1 MYLGEVWA
9 KAITAYLNEYPIDW
23 NALTSADSSIDAKVV
38 QEWILLGDPS
48 LKIGGYPG

>member
-23 NALTSADSSIDAKVV
+23 NTPAGADSSIDAKVV